1 MTDRLKDQI
10 DYTELYTNNFSIM
23 YISKSSYDIFY
34 NRTDILNYRVA
45 SEITKIKK
53 HAVTIKS
60 IFKFSLYDLL
70 AFEYQN
76 PNLQGILP

>member
-1 MTDRLKDQI
+1 MIVRLKDQI

-23 YISKSSYDIFY
+23 YISKSSSDIFY
-34 NRTDILNYRVA
+34 NRTNILNYRVA

-60 IFKFSLYDLL
+60 MVKFSLHDFLV
-70 AFEYQN
+70 FEYQH